1 MLKSLQLSINVF
13 SSGDITMARQLL
25 AKKYKVVKREKE
37 LVVSHLNKLRDEVT
51 YDSKLSALQLD
62 ILRDL
67 KRINYHLTSVAYPI
81 LEAAG
86 ELRTRLR
93 AIKTVEATPKSAP

>member
-1 MLKSLQLSINVF
+1 
-13 SSGDITMARQLL
+13 MARQLL

-37 LVVSHLNKLRDEVT
+37 LVVKHLNKLRDEVT
-51 YDSKLSALQLD
+51 YDSKLSALRRD

-86 ELRTRLR
+86 QLRNRLRTTESQEVI
-93 AIKTVEATPKSAP
+93 A

>member
-1 MLKSLQLSINVF
+1 
-13 SSGDITMARQLL
+13 MARQLL
-25 AKKYKVVKREKE
+25 ANKYKVVKREKE
-37 LVVSHLNKLRDEVT
+37 LVISHLNKLRDEVT

-93 AIKTVEATPKSAP
+93 SIKTPEARTNTASKLR

>member
-1 MLKSLQLSINVF
+1 
-13 SSGDITMARQLL
+13 MARLL
-25 AKKYKVVKREKE
+25 MAKKYKIDTREKE
-37 LVVSHLNKLRDEVT
+37 LVVTHLNKLRDEVT

-81 LEAAG
+81 LEKAG
-86 ELRTRLR
+86 QLRTRLR
-93 AIKTVEATPKSAP
+93 SAEAADVSAPSQLAFGGATINER